1 MPKQEN
7 LKSGEIPLLSFNSPQ
22 NFKQIEQ
29 KNPVILHFHFFIFS
43 FSWRIASVMSYLCE
57 NEAENF
63 QNGDFHLA
71 QIPDFE
77 IRYLGIH
84 LAHSGQ

>member
-7 LKSGEIPLLSFNSPQ
+7 LKSSEIRLLSSNSPE

-29 KNPVILHFHFFIFS
+29 KNPEILHFHFS
-43 FSWRIASVMSYLCE
+43 FSCRIASVTSYLCE
-57 NEAENF
+57 NEAENL

-71 QIPDFE
+71 QIPDFGM
-77 IRYLGIH
+77 RYLENH
-84 LAHSGQ
+84 LAY

>member
-7 LKSGEIPLLSFNSPQ
+7 LKSSEIRLLNPNSPE

-29 KNPVILHFHFFIFS
+29 KNAEILHYHFFVF
-43 FSWRIASVMSYLCE
+43 FCRIASVTSNSSE
-57 NEAENF
+57 NEAENL

-71 QIPDFE
+71 QIPDFGL
-77 IRYLGIH
+77 RYLENH
-84 LAHSGQ
+84 LAH

>member
-7 LKSGEIPLLSFNSPQ
+7 FKSSEFPLIHFNSPQ

-29 KNPVILHFHFFIFS
+29 KNPEILHFYFLFPCK
-43 FSWRIASVMSYLCE
+43 IASVTSYLRE
-57 NEAENF
+57 NEAENL
-63 QNGDFHLA
+63 QNDDFHLP

-77 IRYLGIH
+77 MRYLENH
-84 LAHSGQ
+84 LAY

>member
-7 LKSGEIPLLSFNSPQ
+7 LKSSEIRLLSSNSPE

-29 KNPVILHFHFFIFS
+29 NNPEILHFHFS
-43 FSWRIASVMSYLCE
+43 FSCRIASVTSYLCE
-57 NEAENF
+57 NEAKNL

-71 QIPDFE
+71 QIPNFRL
-77 IRYLGIH
+77 RYLENH
-84 LAHSGQ
+84 LAH

>member
-7 LKSGEIPLLSFNSPQ
+7 LNSSEIRLLSSNSPE

-29 KNPVILHFHFFIFS
+29 KNPEIFHFHFS
-43 FSWRIASVMSYLCE
+43 LSCRIASVTSYLCE
-57 NEAENF
+57 NEVEKL

-71 QIPDFE
+71 QIPDYGM
-77 IRYLGIH
+77 RYLENH
-84 LAHSGQ
+84 LAH

>member
-7 LKSGEIPLLSFNSPQ
+7 LESSKIPLLSFNSPQ
-22 NFKQIEQ
+22 NFKQIER
-29 KNPVILHFHFFIFS
+29 KNPEILHFHFFIS
-43 FSWRIASVMSYLCE
+43 CRIASVTSYLCE

-71 QIPDFE
+71 QIPDFKM
-77 IRYLGIH
+77 RHLGNH
-84 LAHSGQ
+84 LAH

>member
-7 LKSGEIPLLSFNSPQ
+7 LKSSEICLLSSNSPE

-29 KNPVILHFHFFIFS
+29 KNLEILHFHFS
-43 FSWRIASVMSYLCE
+43 FSCRIGSVTSYLCE
-57 NEAENF
+57 NETENL

-71 QIPDFE
+71 QISDFGM
-77 IRYLGIH
+77 RYLENY
-84 LAHSGQ
+84 LAY

>member
-7 LKSGEIPLLSFNSPQ
+7 LKSSEIPLLNFNSPQ

-29 KNPVILHFHFFIFS
+29 KNPEILHFHFS
-43 FSWRIASVMSYLCE
+43 LSCRIASVTSYLCE
-57 NEAENF
+57 NEAQNL
-63 QNGDFHLA
+63 QNGNFHLA

-77 IRYLGIH
+77 MRYLENH
-84 LAHSGQ
+84 LAH

>member
-1 MPKQEN
+1 MPIQEN
-7 LKSGEIPLLSFNSPQ
+7 LKSSEIPLLSFNSPQ

-29 KNPVILHFHFFIFS
+29 KNPEILRFHAFIFC
-43 FSWRIASVMSYLCE
+43 RISSVTSYLCE
-57 NEAENF
+57 NEAENH

-77 IRYLGIH
+77 MRYLKNDLVH
-84 LAHSGQ
+84 